1 MDRYTIMMGTCE
13 SQGKVEKIFTISP
26 DLFFEER
33 DKLKAEIKNP
43 NATDESIGKIATD
56 IVNAKVSQKLGEY
69 EDIDESPEH
78 LNKINKVFGI
88 LKSIFE
94 LTSIPILL
102 KTLYDEHKITA
113 EDGLLLEEMLI
124 RG

>member
-1 MDRYTIMMGTCE
+1 MMGTCE